1 MTNSCAT
8 RSLRQC
14 RVEWCAGQ
22 AGGLLAPRFAP
33 LAHRVFGAASNQ
45 QRGPAFA
52 GPWRVPH
59 GTGHAYARAR
69 NLPRVLVQPPRR
81 KRTTAELVESL
92 YTHCYERFATVSLTR
107 VRWPRREE
115 CKQKKFKPLRHICAF
130 GAART
135 AVRAGDG
142 ARISSSNLHDQSMV
156 GSDVPSLLSAAS
168 TGSKRAPRHDE
179 RGA

>member
-1 MTNSCAT
+1 MCNPQLEAVPSRVVRRPGWWSPRAALRPARASRLRC
-8 RSLRQC
+8 SLEPAAR
-14 RVEWCAGQ
+14 AGIR
-22 AGGLLAPRFAP
+22 GP
-33 LAHRVFGAASNQ
+33 LARTPWHRA
-45 QRGPAFA
+45 RL
-52 GPWRVPH
+52 R
-59 GTGHAYARAR
+59 ARAR
-69 NLPRVLVQPPRR
+69 NLPRVLVQPP
-81 KRTTAELVESL
+81 RTTAELVESL
-92 YTHCYERFATVSLTR
+92 YTHCYERFVTVSLTR

-142 ARISSSNLHDQSMV
+142 ARISSLNLHDQSMV

-168 TGSKRAPRHDE
+168 TGSTRAPRHDE

>member
-1 MTNSCAT
+1 MCNPQLEAVPSRVVRRPGWWSPRAALRPARASRLRC
-8 RSLRQC
+8 SLEPAAR
-14 RVEWCAGQ
+14 AGIR
-22 AGGLLAPRFAP
+22 GP
-33 LAHRVFGAASNQ
+33 LARTPWHRA
-45 QRGPAFA
+45 RL
-52 GPWRVPH
+52 R
-59 GTGHAYARAR
+59 ARA
-69 NLPRVLVQPPRR
+69 QPAARIGSAAAR

-135 AVRAGDG
+135 AVRAGRDG